1 MANDRFICINCQ
13 ESYLSIDLI
22 QKISIIYIRHS
33 VRTIQRGRAMQTF
46 NELRDRE
53 EDRISLQF
61 KVAMGIIGV
70 IFAITLVY
78 SVLSF

>member
-1 MANDRFICINCQ
+1 
-13 ESYLSIDLI
+13 
-22 QKISIIYIRHS
+22 
-33 VRTIQRGRAMQTF
+33 MQTF

-70 IFAITLVY
+70 IFVVTLVY
-78 SVLSF
+78 GILNF

>member
-1 MANDRFICINCQ
+1 
-13 ESYLSIDLI
+13 
-22 QKISIIYIRHS
+22 
-33 VRTIQRGRAMQTF
+33 MQTF

-70 IFAITLVY
+70 IFVITLVY